1 MKKQWPGWGTD
12 MPYREVKALPIQAEK
27 FIQMLELTR
36 APHTLK
42 FTRASLRH
50 FHRFLLQNNLEIHQL
65 SPQSFQN
72 FDLDLELHGLRPVSR
87 QTVYYN
93 VRRYLINLTENEL
106 VPTDTIKKL
115 FPKYNPELNHVRAM
129 ILPELANNFLEVLK
143 SKHKKST
150 VDGYRSSLRAFYRL
164 QYKREKIP
172 YKIIR
177 QDIENLMVD
186 MNERKL
192 GQNHRCIRLLQVR
205 NYLEWLIEHGRIKI
219 HLEDL
224 IKKSDLPKST
234 KTLPRPFPVDVD
246 LEIQKRLSEK
256 DDIDYFGLL
265 LMRRTGLRIGELCNL
280 SLDCVQEDMSGNYFL
295 KVPLGK
301 LNNERVIPLD
311 PETVKIVE
319 KIRRF
324 HSKRSHLK
332 PDTVFLISD
341 PTGRQRKRHYF
352 SCIFKE
358 VTKGL
363 AIPGKVN
370 LHRLRHS
377 YATSLLSAGLPI
389 TTLKKL
395 LGHHS
400 IQMTL
405 GYAAVT
411 QETIRNE
418 YFTALS
424 KVRDSYEVMGNSFK
438 VPDLKEGINRSFY
451 DARRFI
457 KKYAEENPVENQ
469 KKLDRL
475 VFRLTHLRHEISELL
490 KI

>member
-1 MKKQWPGWGTD
+1 
-12 MPYREVKALPIQAEK
+12 MPYREPKPLPFQAEK
-27 FIQMLELTR
+27 FVQMLELTR

-42 FTRASLRH
+42 FTKASLRH
-50 FHRFLLQNNLEIHQL
+50 FHRFLLQNKIEIHQL
-65 SPQSFQN
+65 TIESFQK

-87 QTVYYN
+87 QTVFYN
-93 VRRYLINLTENEL
+93 VRRYLMNLTENEL
-106 VPTDTIKKL
+106 VPADTIKKL
-115 FPKYNPELNHVRAM
+115 FPKYNPELSRVRAM
-129 ILPELANNFLEVLK
+129 ILPELANNFLKVLK
-143 SKHKKST
+143 AKYKKDT

-172 YKIIR
+172 YKITR
-177 QDIENLMVD
+177 LDIENLMID

-192 GQNHRCIRLLQVR
+192 GQNHRCSRLLQIR
-205 NYLEWLIEHGRIKI
+205 TYLEWLFEHERLKI
-219 HLEDL
+219 HPEDL
-224 IKKSDLPKST
+224 VKKSDLPKTT

-246 LEIQKRLSEK
+246 LEIQRRLSES
-256 DDIDYFGLL
+256 DDIDYLGLL

-280 SLDCVQEDMSGNYFL
+280 TLDCVQEDMSGNYFL

-301 LNNERVIPLD
+301 LNNERVIPLHSD
-311 PETVKIVE
+311 TVKITE
-319 KIRRF
+319 KIKRF
-324 HSKRSHLK
+324 HSKRSHIK

-341 PTGRQRKRHYF
+341 PAGRQRKRHYF
-352 SCIFKE
+352 SCVFQE

-363 AIPGKVN
+363 AIPGKIN

-411 QETIRNE
+411 QETIRHE
-418 YFTALS
+418 YFTALTN
-424 KVRDSYEVMGNSFK
+424 VRDRYEVTGDSFK
-438 VPDLKEGINRSFY
+438 IPDLKEGINRSFY

-457 KKYAEENPVENQ
+457 KKYAEENPIKNQ
-469 KKLDRL
+469 QKLDRL
-475 VFRLTHLRHEISELL
+475 VYRLSHLRHGISELL
-490 KI
+490 KN

>member
-1 MKKQWPGWGTD
+1 
-12 MPYREVKALPIQAEK
+12 MPYREPKPLPFQAEK
-27 FIQMLELTR
+27 FVQMLELTR

-42 FTRASLRH
+42 FTKASLRH
-50 FHRFLLQNNLEIHQL
+50 FHRFLLQNKIEIHQL
-65 SPQSFQN
+65 TIESFQK

-87 QTVYYN
+87 QTVFYN
-93 VRRYLINLTENEL
+93 VRRYLMNLTENEL
-106 VPTDTIKKL
+106 VPADTIKKL
-115 FPKYNPELNHVRAM
+115 FPKYNPELSRVRAM

-143 SKHKKST
+143 AKHKKDT

-164 QYKREKIP
+164 QYKREKTP

-177 QDIENLMVD
+177 LDIENLMID

-192 GQNHRCIRLLQVR
+192 GQNHRCSRLLQIR
-205 NYLEWLIEHGRIKI
+205 TYLEWLFEHGRLKI
-219 HLEDL
+219 HPEDL
-224 IKKSDLPKST
+224 VKKSDLPKTT

-246 LEIQKRLSEK
+246 LEIQRRLSES
-256 DDIDYFGLL
+256 DDIDYLGLL
-265 LMRRTGLRIGELCNL
+265 LMRRTGLRIGELCKL
-280 SLDCVQEDMSGNYFL
+280 TLDCVQEDMSGNYFL

-311 PETVKIVE
+311 PDTVKIVE
-319 KIRRF
+319 KIKRF
-324 HSKRSHLK
+324 HSKRSHIK
-332 PDTVFLISD
+332 PDAVFLISD
-341 PTGRQRKRHYF
+341 PAGRQRKRHYF
-352 SCIFKE
+352 SCVFQE

-363 AIPGKVN
+363 AIPGKIN

-411 QETIRNE
+411 QETIRHE

-424 KVRDSYEVMGNSFK
+424 KVRDRYEVMGDSFK

-457 KKYAEENPVENQ
+457 KKYAEENPIKNQ
-469 KKLDRL
+469 QKLDRL
-475 VFRLTHLRHEISELL
+475 VYRLSHLRHEISELL
-490 KI
+490 KN